1 MVCGLF
7 DAYNNN
13 IIYPNN
19 VLTVICKCV
28 LRNVSWTLKTVHY
41 EEILYHSML
50 HVSTNRYGKA
60 LYIVKFSE
68 ERDTEF
74 YALINMTPVDLIPV
88 NVH

>member
-1 MVCGLF
+1 
-7 DAYNNN
+7 
-13 IIYPNN
+13 
-19 VLTVICKCV
+19 
-28 LRNVSWTLKTVHY
+28 
-41 EEILYHSML
+41 ML